1 MRFLTPDQLR
11 ELSKNKNV
19 RRCSSKSISYTKEFK
34 TAAVRLYNEEGMS
47 AVEIF
52 RLAGFNLEAMG
63 KRAPNRIM
71 HQWNEALKPK
81 VRIDIRRKLNLSE
94 EANAENNVKRLKAR
108 IAYLQAENDFLAK
121 IRAGKR
127 KSS

>member
-34 TAAVRLYNEEGMS
+34 TTAVRLYNEEGMS

-52 RLAGFNLEAMG
+52 RLAGFDL
-63 KRAPNRIM
+63 
-71 HQWNEALKPK
+71 
-81 VRIDIRRKLNLSE
+81 
-94 EANAENNVKRLKAR
+94 
-108 IAYLQAENDFLAK
+108 
-121 IRAGKR
+121 
-127 KSS
+127 